1 MLGVTPVS
9 MSGSVLSLGELLI
22 DIIVSDGAPSLVEAE
37 AFVARPGGA
46 PANVVVALARMGV
59 ASGFCGVVG
68 DDPFGQ
74 RLRSTLEADG
84 VDTSAL
90 RADPDAETSLAFAWK
105 DARGDGHFRILRLA
119 DTCLSGEDVETARVA
134 ERAAVV
140 VGSVALSVQP
150 SRDSVH
156 RAVREA
162 RAAGVPVVFDVN
174 MRPSIWRSMDEARAA
189 CRPVL
194 DQTTVL
200 KLSVDDAQALFGVDR
215 PEEIARADV
224 GSADQLLLTDGARG
238 AWFAVRGGPLGY
250 VPAFAVDAV
259 EPTGAGD
266 AFTAGII
273 RRLIEKGW
281 SALDR
286 DDVRFAAAAGAIT
299 ATRVG
304 AMEALPYRH
313 EIEEFLTG
321 HA

>member
-1 MLGVTPVS
+1 MVMLPS
-9 MSGSVLSLGELLI
+9 SVLSLGELLV

-59 ASGFCGVVG
+59 PSGFCGVVG
-68 DDPFGQ
+68 ADPFGE
-74 RLRSTLEADG
+74 RLRATLEADG

-90 RADPDAETSLAFAWK
+90 RLDADAETSLAFAWK
-105 DARGDGHFRILRLA
+105 DARGDGHFRFLRLA
-119 DTCLSGEDVETARVA
+119 DTRLSAEDVAAARIA

-150 SRDSVH
+150 ARDSVH
-156 RAVREA
+156 RAVRGASE
-162 RAAGVPVVFDVN
+162 AGVPVVFDVN
-174 MRPSIWRSMDEARAA
+174 MRPSIWRSMDDARAT

-194 DQTTVL
+194 DAATVL
-200 KLSVDDAQALFGVDR
+200 KLSVDDARALFGVDR
-215 PEEIARADV
+215 PEEIAAADV
-224 GSADQLLLTDGARG
+224 GSARQLLITDGARG
-238 AWFAVRGGPLGY
+238 AWSAERGGRLTF

-266 AFTAGII
+266 AFTAAVVA
-273 RRLIEKGW
+273 RLIEKGW
-281 SALDR
+281 GPLDEA
-286 DDVRFAAAAGAIT
+286 DVRFAAAAGAIT

-313 EIEEFLTG
+313 EIEGFLEG